1 MKGFICVLYPG
12 ACYTVFNRREQLR
25 TREFFEWK
33 GCFVKRRK
41 IVLGVG
47 ILCLLCAAV
56 FWMSFHRSPD
66 SCTDLNLLEDGVGA
80 AAAVTLTCNS
90 DSGNTGEFYL
100 NDAAALSFYAENQAD
115 FEVEITLQKRDWR
128 GEWCDIDIN
137 GEDGLIVSEN
147 GKQTIESG
155 KNFYGKG
162 TYCFKGTGSK
172 GPSYDYA
179 VTVSVGNDS

>member
-1 MKGFICVLYPG
+1 M
-12 ACYTVFNRREQLR
+12 
-25 TREFFEWK
+25 
-33 GCFVKRRK
+33 KRRK

-56 FWMSFHRSPD
+56 FWMSLHRSPD

-115 FEVEITLQKRDWR
+115 FEVEITLQK
-128 GEWCDIDIN
+128 
-137 GEDGLIVSEN
+137 
-147 GKQTIESG
+147 
-155 KNFYGKG
+155 NFYGKG